1 MIAPCLGF
9 GIENVSPFS
18 RPRKVKHP
26 FSRPR
31 TVGNERRLALSGP
44 FTAESAGL
52 LRIAVI
58 NEQVLSLI
66 SFLTLEA
73 ALTRKRR
80 RKLCSTFDE

>member
-9 GIENVSPFS
+9 GIENVSE
-18 RPRKVKHP
+18 KVKHP

-58 NEQVLSLI
+58 NEQVFKLDLFS
-66 SFLTLEA
+66 EA
-73 ALTRKRR
+73 RSGTFTKTQ
-80 RKLCSTFDE
+80 KEVVSSTFDE